1 MTRSQRP
8 EQPAG
13 LGATFLLSICVVV
26 LGAACASSQKVE
38 PIAAAPVQPKVK
50 TAAEY
55 VSDASSALEGG
66 DYAVAIKA
74 YDAVLQ
80 REPENAGIIY
90 NRAYALHQVG
100 DLDAAQA
107 GYQKVLASEPTSID
121 AAVNLGALL
130 KEKGEVDRAIEVT
143 KAALAQDEFNGRLL
157 NNLSVLELNKGNHE
171 AAVAAVRKLLMRD
184 KENVDAY
191 KNLSL
196 VYFDQKKYKL
206 SQTILENALKMAEEQ
221 GRQDPDIFVNLG
233 MIYLARKEN
242 GRAMAAFKRAKAIDG
257 EHAVANYNIGALALG
272 HRDYDLAASSYET
285 VSKSWRDNYD
295 VVVGHGYALQGQGK
309 LDEAASTLEKARTLL
324 TKLPTDRP
332 QEDQQIIL
340 QLMVIYQNAEQP
352 QKSLQ
357 YAEEYM
363 KAEGLTCTEED
374 FDGFCGRYNGIKLMI
389 QMAADAAAA
398 P

>member
-1 MTRSQRP
+1 
-8 EQPAG
+8 
-13 LGATFLLSICVVV
+13 
-26 LGAACASSQKVE
+26 
-38 PIAAAPVQPKVK
+38 
-50 TAAEY
+50 
-55 VSDASSALEGG
+55 
-66 DYAVAIKA
+66 
-74 YDAVLQ
+74 
-80 REPENAGIIY
+80 
-90 NRAYALHQVG
+90 
-100 DLDAAQA
+100 
-107 GYQKVLASEPTSID
+107 
-121 AAVNLGALL
+121 
-130 KEKGEVDRAIEVT
+130 
-143 KAALAQDEFNGRLL
+143 
-157 NNLSVLELNKGNHE
+157 
-171 AAVAAVRKLLMRD
+171 
-184 KENVDAY
+184 
-191 KNLSL
+191 
-196 VYFDQKKYKL
+196 
-206 SQTILENALKMAEEQ
+206 
-221 GRQDPDIFVNLG
+221 
-233 MIYLARKEN
+233 KEN

-398 P
+398 PPPEETERQAKDASESTIFTEGDDPAPGEEGGEAPLDDGTAPAPEGDAPETAPEGETPAAEPAS

>member
-1 MTRSQRP
+1 
-8 EQPAG
+8 
-13 LGATFLLSICVVV
+13 
-26 LGAACASSQKVE
+26 
-38 PIAAAPVQPKVK
+38 
-50 TAAEY
+50 
-55 VSDASSALEGG
+55 
-66 DYAVAIKA
+66 
-74 YDAVLQ
+74 
-80 REPENAGIIY
+80 
-90 NRAYALHQVG
+90 
-100 DLDAAQA
+100 
-107 GYQKVLASEPTSID
+107 
-121 AAVNLGALL
+121 
-130 KEKGEVDRAIEVT
+130 
-143 KAALAQDEFNGRLL
+143 
-157 NNLSVLELNKGNHE
+157 
-171 AAVAAVRKLLMRD
+171 MRD

-272 HRDYDLAASSYET
+272 HRDYDLAAASYET

-309 LDEAASTLEKARTLL
+309 LDEAATALEKARTLL

-332 QEDQQIIL
+332 KEDQQIIL

-363 KAEGLTCTEED
+363 KAEGLTCTDED

-398 P
+398 PPPEEERQAKDATESTIFTEGDDPAPGEEGGEAPVDDGTAPAPEGDAPETAPAGETPAPEPAS